1 MSLGWTSISY
11 RTHRAF
17 NMKET
22 HGKLDLL
29 KIRNS
34 FYQEIPQRMKDK
46 PQNENLYLQ
55 CIYPTPE
62 SDPEYVKNPY
72 NVRK

>member
-1 MSLGWTSISY
+1 MTLGWASISY
-11 RTHRAF
+11 RTQGAF

-22 HGKLDLL
+22 HDKLDLL

-34 FYQEIPQRMKDK
+34 VYQEIPQSMKDK

-55 CIYPTPE
+55 CIYLIPE
-62 SDPEYVKNPY
+62 LYPEYIKNPY
-72 NVRK
+72 NLRK